1 MTTIVLGY
9 DGTEP
14 AQRALAV
21 AASLAGEGTITVVSV
36 VHRLPGGKSG
46 PAYDPIE
53 REDHERHL
61 VEARDRLAELG
72 VKCRLVEGFGDP
84 ARVIVDVAGK
94 AGARF
99 IVVGRGDRSFLER
112 LLHHSVS
119 AGVAR
124 RARTAVLVVP

>member
-1 MTTIVLGY
+1 MATIVLGY

-14 AQRALAV
+14 ARRALAV
-21 AASLAGEGTITVVSV
+21 AANLAGEESITVVSV
-36 VHRLPGGKSG
+36 VHPLPGGKSG
-46 PAYDPIE
+46 PAYDPVE

-72 VKCRLVEGFGDP
+72 ATCSLVEGFGDP

-94 AGARF
+94 GGARI
-99 IVVGRGDRSFLER
+99 IVLGRGDRNFLER
-112 LLHHSVS
+112 LLHHSVG

-124 RARTAVLVVP
+124 RARTVLVVP

>member
-1 MTTIVLGY
+1 MATIVLGY

-21 AASLAGEGTITVVSV
+21 AATIAGGETITVVSV
-36 VHRLPGGKSG
+36 VHPLPGGKSG

-61 VEARDRLAELG
+61 REARDRLAELG
-72 VKCRLVEGFGDP
+72 AKCSLVEGFGDP
-84 ARVIVDVAGK
+84 ARVVVDVARK
-94 AGARF
+94 AGARI
-99 IVVGRGDRSFLER
+99 IVLGRGDRSFLER